1 MIDSL
6 EQSAHW
12 PLQAYARAIESNRNC
27 DAARGHA
34 SPTLN
39 WLASLVCQR
48 CGVVIGADRDYLLET
63 RLRPLMQREGVAD
76 LAALVE
82 RLRHP
87 AAEALVLAVVE
98 AMTTHETLFFRDTKP
113 FIHLANY
120 ALAAVAG
127 SRPAGEAIRIWS
139 AGSSSG
145 QEAFSIAIVASE
157 VLHDHSVRILGTDIA
172 AGPTERAQAGVFTQ
186 YEVQRGMQT
195 RRLLMHFDQLEVG
208 WRVRAKLRAMC
219 QFGIGNLLNDPAP
232 LGAFDIIFCRNVLIY
247 FDTPTKRSVLTALA
261 RQLAPDGWLYLGAS
275 ESAAGLCDALEQSE
289 PGSQIY
295 RRAG

>member
-6 EQSAHW
+6 EQSALW
-12 PLQAYARAIESNRNC
+12 PLQSYTRAIESHRNC

-48 CGVVIGADRDYLLET
+48 TGIVIGPDRDYLLET
-63 RLRPLMQREGVAD
+63 RLQPLVQREGLAD

-87 AAEALVLAVVE
+87 AAEALVAAVVE
-98 AMTTHETLFFRDTKP
+98 AMTTNETLFFRDTKP
-113 FIHLANY
+113 FMHLATY
-120 ALAAVAG
+120 GLAAVAA
-127 SRPAGEAIRIWS
+127 SRPPGEPIRVWS

-145 QEAFSIAIVASE
+145 QEAYSIAMVASE
-157 VLHDHSVRILGTDIA
+157 RLDEHPVRILGTDIA
-172 AGPTERAQAGVFTQ
+172 AGPTERAQAGVYTQ
-186 YEVQRGMQT
+186 YEVQRGLQT
-195 RRLLMHFDQLEVG
+195 RRLLAHFDQLEVG
-208 WRVRAKLRAMC
+208 WRVRAPLQAMC

-232 LGAFDIIFCRNVLIY
+232 LGSFDIIFCRNVLIY
-247 FDTPTKRSVLTALA
+247 FDEPTKRSVLAALA

-275 ESAAGLCDALEQSE
+275 ESAVGLCPSLEQSE
-289 PGSQIY
+289 PGWQIY
-295 RRAG
+295 RRAR